1 MHDNEIIVPWPITDA
16 PGTRA
21 EFTSS
26 HRLVAQGAYP
36 LTWAGSDEVDALSYP
51 D

>member
-1 MHDNEIIVPWPITDA
+1 MHDNEIIAPCPITDA
-16 PGTRA
+16 PVIRA

-26 HRLVAQGAYP
+26 RWLVAQGVYP
-36 LTWAGSDEVDALSYP
+36 LTWAGNDEVDALGYP

>member
-1 MHDNEIIVPWPITDA
+1 MHDNEIIVPCPITDA
-16 PGTRA
+16 PGIRA

-26 HRLVAQGAYP
+26 HRLVAQGVYP